1 MKMKQT
7 ISLDEVKELKRK
19 VLQNI
24 LDNNPV
30 RVKQLCYSVGK
41 LFSKTND
48 LGKTYINNLFI
59 LPVTLMIEADYKN
72 RKQFLNLFPM
82 NLKSEYVKQIYHSGI

>member
-1 MKMKQT
+1 LAYVEKFKN
-7 ISLDEVKELKRK
+7 
-19 VLQNI
+19 LQNENETNDFI
-24 LDNNPV
+24 LDNNPA

-59 LPVTLMIEADYKN
+59 LPVTLMIEADFKN

>member
-1 MKMKQT
+1 MKMEQT
-7 ISLDEVKELKRK
+7 ILLDEVKELKSK

-59 LPVTLMIEADYKN
+59 LPVTLMIEADFKN

>member
-1 MKMKQT
+1 LAYVEKFKN
-7 ISLDEVKELKRK
+7 
-19 VLQNI
+19 LQNENETNDFNI
-24 LDNNPV
+24 LDNNPA

-59 LPVTLMIEADYKN
+59 LPVTLMIEADFKN